1 MNKITPQTSPEAPMI
16 GASVA
21 RPNGRRLLEGRGRY
35 VDDIALARMAH
46 VAFLRSPHAHARILA
61 IHASAART
69 MPGVIDI
76 VTGRDLADAVQP
88 FAGLLVHFKGMKSAM
103 QHCIAI
109 DRVAWQGEPVVAIIA
124 ETRRQAED
132 AAARID
138 VEYEPL
144 PAVSSLDVAERGEIR
159 AQPELD
165 DNICFTREVEG
176 GDWDKA
182 AAEADVFVERRF
194 RFPRHTG
201 VCPEGRSIIG
211 DWNPSDRRL
220 TVYISHQAPHMI
232 QDCYARLLGI
242 AESDVRVV
250 CPDVGG
256 SYGIK
261 THVYGDELA
270 TCALSMRI
278 GRPVKFVA
286 DRLESFLSDIHNR
299 DHAVTA
305 RLALKRD
312 GTILALGYEGT
323 QAIGPYSVYP
333 RTSVVEGNQIAN
345 ICGQWYRLQAYRAKV
360 RALFT
365 NLAPYSNYR
374 AVGHPVAVGVTE
386 ALVDAAAREIG
397 MDPAEIRRKNL
408 LRDEDFPLQTPSG
421 MKFEGMSHHACLDKV
436 LSMMDYEKLR
446 ADQVEARKRGIYR
459 GIGLA
464 SMIEITNPSAMFYG
478 VGGARIS
485 AQDGCTVRLEP
496 QGGIMVLHGCGE
508 QGQGTETIFA
518 QIVADAVGVPMGAV
532 RLVTGDTDATPYGGG
547 TWASRGAGV
556 GGEAAWQ
563 AGRALR
569 KSILDLAATIHQRD
583 AASLDIRRGR
593 VVDAESGQEIT
604 SLSEVGR
611 IAYFRPDNLG
621 GMRPELSVT
630 RHYLPTQYAFAF
642 TNGILACHL
651 EADPETGFIKLL
663 KFWAVEDC
671 GKVLNPSLVEEQMRG
686 AIVQGIGPTLFEE
699 CLYDS
704 NGQMLNGS
712 MVDYLVPMAAEMP
725 DMDVAHVETLTRE
738 SAIGAKGAGEAGTA
752 GAPAAIMNAL
762 NDALSPFRVEIT
774 EMPFTPERILRALGK
789 A

>member
-1 MNKITPQTSPEAPMI
+1 
-16 GASVA
+16 
-21 RPNGRRLLEGRGRY
+21 
-35 VDDIALARMAH
+35 
-46 VAFLRSPHAHARILA
+46 
-61 IHASAART
+61 
-69 MPGVIDI
+69 
-76 VTGRDLADAVQP
+76 
-88 FAGLLVHFKGMKSAM
+88 
-103 QHCIAI
+103 
-109 DRVAWQGEPVVAIIA
+109 
-124 ETRRQAED
+124 
-132 AAARID
+132 
-138 VEYEPL
+138 
-144 PAVSSLDVAERGEIR
+144 
-159 AQPELD
+159 
-165 DNICFTREVEG
+165 
-176 GDWDKA
+176 
-182 AAEADVFVERRF
+182 
-194 RFPRHTG
+194 
-201 VCPEGRSIIG
+201 
-211 DWNPSDRRL
+211 
-220 TVYISHQAPHMI
+220 
-232 QDCYARLLGI
+232 
-242 AESDVRVV
+242 
-250 CPDVGG
+250 
-256 SYGIK
+256 
-261 THVYGDELA
+261 
-270 TCALSMRI
+270 
-278 GRPVKFVA
+278 
-286 DRLESFLSDIHNR
+286 
-299 DHAVTA
+299 
-305 RLALKRD
+305 
-312 GTILALGYEGT
+312 
-323 QAIGPYSVYP
+323 
-333 RTSVVEGNQIAN
+333 
-345 ICGQWYRLQAYRAKV
+345 
-360 RALFT
+360 
-365 NLAPYSNYR
+365 
-374 AVGHPVAVGVTE
+374 VGHPVAVGVTE

-397 MDPAEIRRKNL
+397 MDAAEIRRKNL

-496 QGGIMVLHGCGE
+496 QGGLMVLHGCGE

-583 AASLDIRRGR
+583 AASLDIRRGL
-593 VVDAESGQEIT
+593 VVDAESEQEIT

-611 IAYFRPDNLG
+611 IAYFRPDTLG

-671 GKVLNPSLVEEQMRG
+671 GKVLNPLLVEEQMRG

-762 NDALSPFRVEIT
+762 NDALLPFRVEIT